1 MASAAVRS
9 SGNPPLTSLRHVLMV
24 LSTVRYA
31 FSWLRFNYYGGMAR
45 FSYRFA
51 FLAAATTYGIVVYK
65 TFKARA
71 KAGARNPSPI
81 GLLADENVQYLGA
94 FTPRPRSFGRH

>member
-1 MASAAVRS
+1 M
-9 SGNPPLTSLRHVLMV
+9 
-24 LSTVRYA
+24 
-31 FSWLRFNYYGGMAR
+31 RFNYYGGMAR

-81 GLLADENVQYLGA
+81 GLLADENVQYLG
-94 FTPRPRSFGRH
+94 TPHRTPNAIPLLGVFC

>member
-1 MASAAVRS
+1 MFSDRIS
-9 SGNPPLTSLRHVLMV
+9 RHVVLI
-24 LSTVRYA
+24 LSTIRYG
-31 FSWLRFNYYGGMAR
+31 FSWVRFNYYGGMAR

-71 KAGARNPSPI
+71 KAGARNPGII
-81 GLLADENVQYLGA
+81 GLASDENVQYLSKA
-94 FTPRPRSFGRH
+94 LLRTPPIIRDLPRC

>member
-1 MASAAVRS
+1 M
-9 SGNPPLTSLRHVLMV
+9 
-24 LSTVRYA
+24 
-31 FSWLRFNYYGGMAR
+31 RFNYYGGMAR

-94 FTPRPRSFGRH
+94 SLPRPHNLCWHPLTHLQAWPSSGS

>member
-1 MASAAVRS
+1 M
-9 SGNPPLTSLRHVLMV
+9 
-24 LSTVRYA
+24 
-31 FSWLRFNYYGGMAR
+31 SWMRFNYYGGMAR

-71 KAGARNPSPI
+71 KAGARNPSPV
-81 GLLADENVQYLGA
+81 GLLTDENVQYLGA
-94 FTPRPRSFGRH
+94 SLLHSQNLHWYPLTLVQAWPSSGC

>member
-1 MASAAVRS
+1 M
-9 SGNPPLTSLRHVLMV
+9 
-24 LSTVRYA
+24 
-31 FSWLRFNYYGGMAR
+31 RFNYYGGMAR

-71 KAGARNPSPI
+71 KAGARNPGPLGI
-81 GLLADENVQYLGA
+81 VADENVQYLGA
-94 FTPRPRSFGRH
+94 LLPFNPSPTRANTPQAWPSSGS